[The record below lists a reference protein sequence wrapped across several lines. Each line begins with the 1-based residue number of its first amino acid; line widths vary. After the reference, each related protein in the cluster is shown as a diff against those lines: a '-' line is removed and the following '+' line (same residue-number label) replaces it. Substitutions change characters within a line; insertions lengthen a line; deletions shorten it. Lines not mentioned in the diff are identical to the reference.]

1 LTHRRATCGLKVRRK
16 FSVEMQTLIIF
27 LRFGSIIND
36 QNQWLRPRDVE
47 KRTGVK
53 VCSQVQ
59 IIDRWR
65 KNGFRVINR
74 KNGGGVKRCLT

>member
-1 LTHRRATCGLKVRRK
+1 VRKK
-16 FSVEMQTLIIF
+16 FSVEMQSLIIF
-27 LRFGSIIND
+27 LRFGSIISD
-36 QNQWLRPRDVE
+36 DHQWLRPRDVE

-65 KNGFRVINR
+65 KNGFRVIYK
-74 KNGGGVKRCLT
+74 KNGGGARRCLTQE